1 MKIRKGFISNS
12 SSSSFI
18 LPKGIDI
25 NEVKEFCKN
34 TLIKETEKVIKK
46 VEKTHLPSNWEEYS
60 ARLREDIKPEN
71 LERNINIKKVKDI
84 DWDLSEWYRE
94 LNPEDYVLFDED
106 DNYLNWINEQLIRKY
121 HIERYVL
128 HMG

>member
-18 LPKGIDI
+18 LPRDIDI

-46 VEKTHLPSNWEEYS
+46 VEKTHLPSNWEEYN
-60 ARLREDIKPEN
+60 ARLKEDIKPEN

-84 DWDLSEWYRE
+84 DWDLSEWFSN
-94 LNPEDYVLFDED
+94 LDPEDYVLYDED
-106 DNYLNWINEQLIRKY
+106 DNYLNWIDSQLIRKY

>member
-60 ARLREDIKPEN
+60 ARLREDIRPEN

>member
-18 LPKGIDI
+18 LPKDIDI
-25 NEVKEFCKN
+25 SEVKEFCKN

-46 VEKTHLPSNWEEYS
+46 VEKTHLPSNWEEYN
-60 ARLREDIKPEN
+60 ARLKEDIKPEN

-84 DWDLSEWYRE
+84 DWDLSEWYKE
-94 LNPEDYVLFDED
+94 LDPEDYVLYDED
-106 DNYLNWINEQLIRKY
+106 DNYLNWIDSQLIRKY

>member
-18 LPKGIDI
+18 LPKDIDI

-84 DWDLSEWYRE
+84 EWDLSEWYRE

-106 DNYLNWINEQLIRKY
+106 DNYLNWIDSQLIRKY

>member
-84 DWDLSEWYRE
+84 EWDLSEWYRE